1 MKIRY
6 FTTPLALI
14 TLLLLSACGS
24 AVPAPTTTTLH
35 VVERA
40 TTDTV
45 ADIAPEGDSVGDVL
59 GFANEVFDENNANK
73 VGSDNGACTRTAA
86 GAAWECIWTLTL
98 ADGQIT
104 VEGPFYD
111 AGDSVLAI
119 TGGTGAYKE
128 ARGQMKLHARNAQ
141 GTEYDFTYEIV
152 K

>member
-1 MKIRY
+1 MKTRC
-6 FTTPLALI
+6 FLPLV
-14 TLLLLSACGS
+14 LLA
-24 AVPAPTTTTLH
+24 AVIFGCASGPTTTTLH

-59 GFANEVFDENNANK
+59 GFANEVFDENNQNK
-73 VGSDNGACTRTAA
+73 IGTDSGSCVRTAV

-98 ADGQIT
+98 SDGSLT

-111 AGDSVLAI
+111 TQDSTLAI
-119 TGGTGAYKE
+119 TGGTGAYKN
-128 ARGQMKLHARNAQ
+128 ASGQMTLHARNAQ
-141 GTEYDFTYEIV
+141 GTEFDFTYEIV